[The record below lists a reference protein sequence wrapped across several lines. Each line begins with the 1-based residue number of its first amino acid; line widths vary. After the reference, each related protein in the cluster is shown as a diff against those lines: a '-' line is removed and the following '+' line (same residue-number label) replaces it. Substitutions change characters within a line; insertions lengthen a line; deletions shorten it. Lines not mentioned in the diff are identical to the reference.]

1 MLPCRYEVF
10 VDTPGG
16 ADEEGG
22 AVVVRACG
30 RDEEGGVDA
39 RGDDHSGAGRETLA
53 ECALERCSSPFDVSR
68 LQPGGRDVGECER
81 RAPAI
86 TELASKVAAARAE
99 LDRGRPVA
107 CLHRQVAKIV

>member
-1 MLPCRYEVF
+1 MLPCRHEVV

-16 ADEEGG
+16 PDEDGG
-22 AVVVRACG
+22 AVVVPACR
-30 RDEEGGVDA
+30 RDEDGRVDA
-39 RGDDHSGAGRETLA
+39 RGDNHGGAGREALA
-53 ECALERCSSPFDVSR
+53 ECALERCSGPFDVSR
-68 LQPGGRDVGECER
+68 LQPGGRDVDECER

-107 CLHRQVAKIV
+107 